1 MRSLGLL
8 VVTPAETFP
17 VELPLGRPVVV
28 GTGTDAF
35 IRLTDAKVAA
45 KHLVLTARE
54 EGVAME
60 ELRGTSGVFLNDV
73 QLASA
78 AVALSGDEIS
88 LGASRLVVTG
98 LSASAQTTRPRLAE
112 NDELLARLHDEALRS
127 ARQGFGWVM
136 VGLPPLN
143 AAAKAALVRRLI
155 EETGTLAPGSS
166 WGSFS
171 PDVLGAVVPRSA
183 ERALSDCLARLPSV
197 AGPRAKVVSVVAP
210 ADGRDA
216 ERLLEKALD
225 QLLPTKSRAEGEWVL
240 ADPVMVRLNTALE
253 STWQRGAPV
262 ALMGANGVGRER
274 LLRRV
279 ASLEGEGEAVVI
291 DAHDARA
298 VQNAAAPTVILR
310 DVESLPTETLSDVL
324 QELAKNSIRV
334 GAIASAPLPRRLFP
348 HQLKVPLLW
357 ERRSEILPLAD
368 SFLSLF
374 RVQLHRPR
382 LWLSTEA
389 QALLS
394 KYTWPGNVRELK
406 NVIHRAAR
414 SALRDEI
421 GQDALP
427 LPLTR
432 ELGAQSV
439 RGALTAAEREL
450 VLEALARTR
459 WNVSAAAVRL
469 GLPRRTLVYR
479 MARLGLKR
487 PSR

>member
-28 GTGTDAF
+28 GTGADAF

-45 KHLVLTARE
+45 KHMVLTARE
-54 EGVAME
+54 EGVALE

-73 QLASA
+73 QLGGT
-78 AVALSGDEIS
+78 AVALSGDEIG

-98 LSASAQTTRPRLAE
+98 LSASAQIARPRLAE
-112 NDELLARLHDEALRS
+112 NDELLARLHDEVLRS
-127 ARQGFGWVM
+127 TQHGFGWVM

-171 PDVLGAVVPRSA
+171 PDVLGAVIPRPVNGSLEA
-183 ERALSDCLARLPSV
+183 CLARLPAV
-197 AGPRAKVVSVVAP
+197 AGPRAKVVSVVFP
-210 ADGRDA
+210 VDGRDA

-225 QLLPTKSRAEGEWVL
+225 RLLPAKNAVEAEWVL

-253 STWQRGAPV
+253 STWPRGGPV

-279 ASLEGEGEAVVI
+279 ASLEGEGDAVVL
-291 DAHDARA
+291 DARDEKA
-298 VQNAAAPTVILR
+298 VHSAAASTVILR
-310 DVESLPTETLSDVL
+310 DVESLPTETLSGVL
-324 QELAKNSIRV
+324 EVLAKKNIRV
-334 GAIASAPLPRRLFP
+334 GATTSAPVPRRLFP

-374 RVQLHRPR
+374 RAQLHRPR

-389 QALLS
+389 QALLG